1 VAVGPVSDKNAAMSP
16 VGKAPTAQESVLA
29 ALRDDIVSGRLKPGS
44 QIVQDDLAR
53 EYGVSRVPLREA
65 LKILEGE
72 GQVTYYPHRG
82 YFVTE
87 LSVPDLLEVY
97 RIRQLLE
104 AEAIT
109 CAMAEMD
116 DDDVSYISGLLDEV
130 EAAADTTALTAA
142 NRAFHFAIFEL
153 ASQPRLTRLIRVLWD
168 ATDAYR
174 AVYFRESA
182 NRDRVFHEHRS
193 MLAALERR
201 DAPALIALQEEH
213 RAHSVASVR
222 RVLEGE
228 ST

>member
-1 VAVGPVSDKNAAMSP
+1 MSP
-16 VGKAPTAQESVLA
+16 IRKAPTAQESVLA
-29 ALRDDIVSGRLKPGS
+29 ALRDDIVSGRLTPGS

-87 LSVPDLLEVY
+87 LSVSDLLEVY
-97 RIRQLLE
+97 RIRFLLE
-104 AEAIT
+104 GEAIQR
-109 CAMAEMD
+109 AIGEVD
-116 DDDVSYISGLLDEV
+116 DDDVTYIAGLLEEV
-130 EAAADTTALTAA
+130 ESAGESGDTSALTSA

-153 ASQPRLTRLIRVLWD
+153 ASQPRLTRMIRVLWD

-174 AVYFRESA
+174 AVYFREPV
-182 NRDRVFHEHRS
+182 NRERVFHEHRA
-193 MLAALERR
+193 MLEALRSR
-201 DAPALIALQEEH
+201 DADALTALQEEH

-222 RVLEGE
+222 MVLEA
-228 ST
+228 SSS

>member
-1 VAVGPVSDKNAAMSP
+1 MGPIE
-16 VGKAPTAQESVLA
+16 KAPTAQESVLI
-29 ALRDDIVSGRLKPGS
+29 ALRDDIVSGRLRPGT

-87 LSVPDLLEVY
+87 LSVDDLLEVY
-97 RIRQLLE
+97 RIRYLLE
-104 AEAIT
+104 AEAIER
-109 CAMAEMD
+109 AVAEID
-116 DDDVSYISGLLDEV
+116 DDDITYIAGVLAEV
-130 EAAADTTALTAA
+130 EVAGAAGDTAALTAA

-153 ASQPRLTRLIRVLWD
+153 ASQPRLTRMIRVLWD

-174 AVYFRESA
+174 AVYFRETV
-182 NRDRVFHEHRS
+182 NRERVFDEHRA
-193 MLAALERR
+193 MLEALRLR
-201 DAPALIALQEEH
+201 DAAALIALQEEH

-222 RVLEGE
+222 AVLEAE
-228 ST
+228 SS

>member
-1 VAVGPVSDKNAAMSP
+1 MSDKNAQMSP
-16 VGKAPTAQESVLA
+16 VGKAPTAQESVLI
-29 ALRDDIVSGRLKPGS
+29 ALRDDIVSGRLRPGS
-44 QIVQDDLAR
+44 QIVQDDLAS

-87 LSVPDLLEVY
+87 LSVADLLEVY
-97 RIRQLLE
+97 RIRHLLE

-109 CAMAEMD
+109 CAMAEID
-116 DDDVSYISGLLDEV
+116 DDDITYIAGLLDEV
-130 EAAADTTALTAA
+130 EVAGAAGDTVALTSA

-174 AVYFRESA
+174 AVYFRDSV
-182 NRDRVFHEHRS
+182 NRDRVFHEHRA
-193 MLAALERR
+193 MLSALENR

-213 RAHSVASVR
+213 RSHSVDSVR
-222 RVLEGE
+222 GVLEAGLGD
-228 ST
+228 

>member
-1 VAVGPVSDKNAAMSP
+1 MGVGPI
-16 VGKAPTAQESVLA
+16 GKAPTAQESVLI
-29 ALRDDIVSGRLKPGS
+29 ALRDDIVSGRLRPGT

-87 LSVPDLLEVY
+87 LSVDDLLEVY
-97 RIRQLLE
+97 RIRYLLE
-104 AEAIT
+104 AEAIER
-109 CAMAEMD
+109 AVAEID
-116 DDDVSYISGLLDEV
+116 DDDITYIAGVLAEV
-130 EAAADTTALTAA
+130 EVAGAAGDTAALTAA

-153 ASQPRLTRLIRVLWD
+153 ASQPRLTRMIRVLWD

-174 AVYFRESA
+174 AVYFRETV
-182 NRDRVFHEHRS
+182 NRERVFDEHRA
-193 MLAALERR
+193 MLEALRRR
-201 DAPALIALQEEH
+201 DSAALIALQEEH

-222 RVLEGE
+222 AVLEAEAG
-228 ST
+228 

>member
-1 VAVGPVSDKNAAMSP
+1 MGPIE
-16 VGKAPTAQESVLA
+16 KAPTAQESVLI
-29 ALRDDIVSGRLKPGS
+29 ALRDDIVSGRLRPGT

-87 LSVPDLLEVY
+87 LSVDDLLEVY
-97 RIRQLLE
+97 RIRYLLE
-104 AEAIT
+104 AEAI
-109 CAMAEMD
+109 ARAVDEISD
-116 DDDVSYISGLLDEV
+116 DDIAYIAGVLDEV
-130 EAAADTTALTAA
+130 EEAGAAGDTTALTAA

-153 ASQPRLTRLIRVLWD
+153 SSQPRLTRMIRVLWD

-174 AVYFRESA
+174 AVYFRETV
-182 NRDRVFHEHRS
+182 NRERVFDEHRA
-193 MLAALERR
+193 MLSALRRR
-201 DAPALIALQEEH
+201 DAAALIALREEH

-222 RVLEGE
+222 AVLEAE
-228 ST
+228 SD